1 MIIQVH
7 FSAHDFELISCS
19 AKVGRDIHRL
29 RREFLAWLYDAQID
43 HPFWEYHEGEKF
55 AVNYRS
61 NALVYWLNRHRFQ
74 TGVAKAKVIRS
85 SEKPKKYIHF

>member
-1 MIIQVH
+1 MVH

-29 RREFLAWLYDAQID
+29 QQEFLAWLYDEQIH

-61 NALVYWLNRHRFQ
+61 NALVYWLNRHRFAPLFHIINKPAHDN
-74 TGVAKAKVIRS
+74 GVIEVS
-85 SEKPKKYIHF
+85 V